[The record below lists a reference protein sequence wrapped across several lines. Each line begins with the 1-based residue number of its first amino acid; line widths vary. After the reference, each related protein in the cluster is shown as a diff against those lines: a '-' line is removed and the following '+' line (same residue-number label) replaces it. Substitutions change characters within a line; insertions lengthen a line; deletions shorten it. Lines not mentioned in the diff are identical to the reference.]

1 MRRQSTT
8 RMRNGSI
15 LYRPTT
21 DLPPE
26 IEELR
31 HRDIEPDS
39 NSALDKALAMA
50 KAMAENST
58 TAAAPAGM
66 AGRRASVKVTEPP
79 ARERSKVEGREIQQ
93 VK

>member
-1 MRRQSTT
+1 
-8 RMRNGSI
+8 MRNGSI
-15 LYRPTT
+15 LYRQTT

-50 KAMAENST
+50 KVMAENST
-58 TAAAPAGM
+58 GAAPPVG
-66 AGRRASVKVTEPP
+66 GRRASVKVTEPP
-79 ARERSKVEGREIQQ
+79 AREKSKVEGREIQQ
-93 VK
+93 VSSVSLRIFSG